1 MPDPE
6 PIPFCANHPSVPT
19 MLRCNRCNK
28 PICVR
33 CAVQTP
39 VGYRCKQ
46 CVGRQQAVYYT
57 GGAVDYVAGALIA
70 LVLGGLAGF
79 LMLAL
84 GAWFFALVLGPAI
97 GIGIAEIVRFAVRR
111 RRSKHLWLAAS
122 AGIVVGAVP
131 GLVLRLGRLDLW
143 SLLTLGLFL
152 VLAVGAAAA
161 RLR

>member
-1 MPDPE
+1 MPDPD
-6 PIPFCANHPSVPT
+6 PVLYCANHPSVAT
-19 MLRCNRCNK
+19 MLRCNRCGK

-33 CAVQTP
+33 CAVRTP

-57 GGAVDYVAGALIA
+57 GGALDPVLGGLVA

-84 GAWFFALVLGPAI
+84 RAWFFALILGPAI
-97 GIGIAEIVRFAVRR
+97 GIGISEAVRFSVRR
-111 RRSKHLWLAAS
+111 RRSRYLWLAAG
-122 AGIVVGAVP
+122 AGIVLGAVP
-131 GLVLRLGRLDLW
+131 ALLLRWGRLDLW
-143 SLLTLGLFL
+143 GLLTLGLFL

>member
-1 MPDPE
+1 
-6 PIPFCANHPSVPT
+6 
-19 MLRCNRCNK
+19 MLRCNRCGK

-46 CVGRQQAVYYT
+46 CVGRQQAVFYT
-57 GGAVDYVAGALIA
+57 GGPVDYVWGGLIA
-70 LVLGGLAGF
+70 FVLGGLAGF

-84 GAWFFALVLGPAI
+84 GAWFFALILGPAI
-97 GIGIAEIVRFAVRR
+97 GVGISEVVRFAVRR
-111 RRSKHLWLAAS
+111 RRSRHLWLAVGI
-122 AGIVVGAVP
+122 GIVLGVLP
-131 GLVLRLGRLDLW
+131 GILVRLGSLGLW
-143 SLLTLGLFL
+143 SLLTLGIFL